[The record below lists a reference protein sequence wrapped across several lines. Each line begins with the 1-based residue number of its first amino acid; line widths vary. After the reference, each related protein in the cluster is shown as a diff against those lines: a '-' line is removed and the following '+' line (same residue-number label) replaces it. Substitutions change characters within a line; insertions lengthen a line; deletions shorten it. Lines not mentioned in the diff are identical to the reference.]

1 MEMERSLA
9 AVDNM
14 HKHVDG
20 LRSRANQLRVDA
32 HNRKTHVRSVNFGVG
47 DFVLRGV
54 LARKRERKTSLRWTG
69 PFEVVSCESN
79 YIFIVRDLRTRAT
92 QAVHGTRLKFFRNS
106 SFEVTDDVTEYL
118 QFLDGELCIVEL
130 FIGIRLKDGR
140 AQLHVIWRGF
150 ELEDATWE
158 NLDVMNED
166 LPNAVASYLAALKD
180 NGTVAEKALA
190 AKCS

>member
-47 DFVLRGV
+47 DFVSRGV

-92 QAVHGTRLKFFRNS
+92 QAVHRTRLKFFRNS

-118 QFLDGELCIVEL
+118 QFLDGELCIVES

-140 AQLHVIWRGF
+140 AQLARH
-150 ELEDATWE
+150 
-158 NLDVMNED
+158 
-166 LPNAVASYLAALKD
+166 LALI
-180 NGTVAEKALA
+180 
-190 AKCS
+190 

>member
-1 MEMERSLA
+1 MLGTSQPSYTPYRAAAPALTWVRCLEQASHSTVNRNAKYEVCSIEAARLEQLMEMERSLA

-79 YIFIVRDLRTRAT
+79 CILLCEISERAPHRPCT
-92 QAVHGTRLKFFRNS
+92 GLAS
-106 SFEVTDDVTEYL
+106 SFSETPPSRSRT
-118 QFLDGELCIVEL
+118 
-130 FIGIRLKDGR
+130 
-140 AQLHVIWRGF
+140 
-150 ELEDATWE
+150 T
-158 NLDVMNED
+158 
-166 LPNAVASYLAALKD
+166 
-180 NGTVAEKALA
+180 
-190 AKCS
+190 